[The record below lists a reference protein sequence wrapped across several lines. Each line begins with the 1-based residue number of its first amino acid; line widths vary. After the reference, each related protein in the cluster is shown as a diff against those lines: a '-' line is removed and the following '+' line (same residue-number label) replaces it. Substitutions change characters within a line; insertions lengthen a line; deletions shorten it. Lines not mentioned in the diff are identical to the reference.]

1 MTMGVM
7 SMTKPFPLD
16 AGLEPTGAA
25 LGVCTTSEA
34 ARLLD
39 VSPTT
44 VQVMVERGDLQAWKT
59 RGGHRRISRVSI
71 DALREARAAGGAGRG
86 AGAVTV
92 LVVEDRDTVYRRI
105 AAAIA
110 GWSEPVRALWAGDV
124 FDALVQIE
132 RHRPDVLVSGL
143 RATPMDGFEF
153 LRRLRAVPE
162 YRAMAI
168 VVFTALDDDDLQAR
182 GGLPTGTVRY
192 GEPLPL
198 DTLRGFVEACAL
210 RKRVPSA

>member
-1 MTMGVM
+1 MD
-7 SMTKPFPLD
+7 PQAPPPAPLD
-16 AGLEPTGAA
+16 DPAVAA

-59 RGGHRRISRVSI
+59 RGGHRRISRASI
-71 DALREARAAGGAGRG
+71 DALREMRVAGGTARGVG
-86 AGAVTV
+86 AGTVTV
-92 LVVEDRDTVYRRI
+92 LVVEDRDVVRRRI

-110 GWSEPVRALWAGDV
+110 GWSEPVRALWAGDA

-143 RATPMDGFEF
+143 RAAPMDGFEF
-153 LRRLRAVPE
+153 LRRLRALPE
-162 YRAMAI
+162 YRSMAF
-168 VVFTALDDDDLQAR
+168 VVSTALDDEDIEAR
-182 GGLPTGTVRY
+182 GGLPAGTVRY

-198 DTLRGFVEACAL
+198 ETLRGFVEACAL
-210 RKRVPSA
+210 RKRIPSG

>member
-1 MTMGVM
+1 M
-7 SMTKPFPLD
+7 
-16 AGLEPTGAA
+16 EPTDAPSDPLAGPAAAA

-59 RGGHRRISRVSI
+59 RGGHRRIARASI
-71 DALREARAAGGAGRG
+71 DALRELRVAGGTARGVG
-86 AGAVTV
+86 AGTVTL
-92 LVVEDRDTVYRRI
+92 LVVEDRDPVRRRI

-110 GWSEPVRALWAGDV
+110 GWSEPIRALWAGDA

-143 RATPMDGFEF
+143 RAAPMDGFEF
-153 LRRLRAVPE
+153 LRRLRAMPE
-162 YRAMAI
+162 YRTMAI
-168 VVFTALDDDDLQAR
+168 VVSTALDDEDLDAR
-182 GGLPTGTVRY
+182 GGLPAGTVRY

-210 RKRVPSA
+210 RKRIPSS